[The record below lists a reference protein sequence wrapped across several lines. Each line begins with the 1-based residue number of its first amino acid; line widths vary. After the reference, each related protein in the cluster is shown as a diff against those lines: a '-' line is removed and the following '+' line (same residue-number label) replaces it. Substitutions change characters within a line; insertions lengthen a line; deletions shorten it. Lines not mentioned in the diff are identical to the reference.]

1 MANRLTTTRN
11 KQEFPM
17 AENEKQYELETT
29 SEIKQGHA
37 DIGKFNIA
45 VGIVLTVVCI
55 VYLIL
60 NFKP

>member
-1 MANRLTTTRN
+1 MTG
-11 KQEFPM
+11 EFPM
-17 AENEKQYELETT
+17 AKHEDNYPLETT

-45 VGIVLTVVCI
+45 VDVVLTIVCI

-60 NFKP
+60 NFTP